1 VSNEVLKRTLIFA
14 LLMLL
19 IGSGVAGFRLAN
31 QYKKVAHLNQSEL
44 DLQRLK
50 PKPPVEEDCSDVER
64 TLSQLSRPK
73 RAIDKRP
80 PARRGKLTSDETAVY
95 RAVLKQWLAG
105 DRDPLNVSVATY
117 PLDVLSETLTCECL
131 KGIDHRSLLLAS
143 NSMHSLTSDIL
154 PRENVRLVDP
164 DSRKR
169 LAADNDMGNSIASNR
184 SVETAVDEAVRNGLF
199 SLSEIAFD
207 TEHRRAI
214 VSYSFVC
221 GLLCGSGRTLVL
233 EKICDEWK
241 PAEFEC
247 GGWVS

>member
-1 VSNEVLKRTLIFA
+1 MIA
-14 LLMLL
+14 
-19 IGSGVAGFRLAN
+19 SGVVGFRLTN
-31 QYKKVAHLNQSEL
+31 QYKRVAHLKESEL

-64 TLSQLSRPK
+64 TLRRLRRPK

-80 PARRGKLTSDETAVY
+80 PESRGKLTSDESAVY
-95 RAVLKQWLAG
+95 RAVLKQWVAG
-105 DRDPLNVSVATY
+105 DRDPLNVSVETY
-117 PLDVLSETLTCECL
+117 PLDVLSETPTCECL
-131 KGIDHRSLLLAS
+131 KGIDRHSLLLAS
-143 NSMHSLTSDIL
+143 NSVHSLTSDIL
-154 PRENVRLVDP
+154 PRENVRLVDA
-164 DSRKR
+164 DSRKTLVAQDHR
-169 LAADNDMGNSIASNR
+169 GNSIASNR
-184 SVETAVDEAVRNGLF
+184 SVETAVEEAVRNGLF

-233 EKICDEWK
+233 EKIGEDWK
-241 PAEFEC
+241 PAKFEC